1 MGERKM
7 VRVELRE
14 KLIAEFGGKYIRTH
28 TPQERTRLK
37 NIIRNMGGNIIPL
50 HGKDSYSNIYYVKAG
65 TSNIWLASINWEI
78 NSKKIIE
85 FSSVELFIKEH
96 KSTNKL
102 PNEIIFNG
110 KNGRTTLIFNNYKG
124 SEKKKTLIYDNNRI
138 VRAELAK
145 GEEYELSLGLHVG
158 LLKGLN
164 IVNYRGIINY
174 AYKIGDK
181 VNDHSITYFYI
192 MGALQQHIGI
202 SPNQLEKLWDHAYN
216 YKPEVNINGHI
227 IKFTYKGGE

>member
-7 VRVELRE
+7 VKE
-14 KLIAEFGGKYIRTH
+14 KLIAELSGKYIRVH
-28 TPQERTRLK
+28 TPQEKNKLE
-37 NIIRNMGGNIIPL
+37 NIIHNMGGKILSHREN
-50 HGKDSYSNIYYVKAG
+50 SYGNLYYVRTG
-65 TSNIWLASINWEI
+65 TLNIGLASMNWKIDLE
-78 NSKKIIE
+78 KIIE
-85 FSSVELFIKEH
+85 FSSVELFISKH
-96 KSTNKL
+96 KPVNKL

-110 KNGRTTLIFNNYKG
+110 KNGRT
-124 SEKKKTLIYDNNRI
+124 TLIYDNNRI